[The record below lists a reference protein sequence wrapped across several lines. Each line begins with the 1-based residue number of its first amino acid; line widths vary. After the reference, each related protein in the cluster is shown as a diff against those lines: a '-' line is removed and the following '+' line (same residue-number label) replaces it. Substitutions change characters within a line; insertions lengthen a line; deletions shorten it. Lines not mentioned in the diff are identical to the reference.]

1 MPDDGL
7 AAFALDVPAE
17 AEASGRPRY
26 ARGPEGYEH
35 LGVTRRTFFRWREH
49 GDAVKDWPPFDEPE
63 KIEAWRSRM
72 QAAGLVKNKLPAKV
86 LERLA
91 AVSGKVCADV
101 DVPPAENPSVAAA
114 VVAAPV
120 AVGGEF
126 DARSEIKA
134 AEERVT
140 ALRLARDEAY
150 KEARREEGDRLDRQY
165 WAALTDY
172 TVIAKRVTEYLEKRG
187 ELVPRAQVE
196 ADLAPRVLGIVT
208 GGMFFYG
215 QVQSEL
221 TTAPD
226 LATANQIWRRFWREK
241 VQPLMQS
248 RFVPHFLRE
257 APEKLWGEVFAFV
270 EARKPSFLALSA
282 D

>member
-1 MPDDGL
+1 
-7 AAFALDVPAE
+7 
-17 AEASGRPRY
+17 
-26 ARGPEGYEH
+26 
-35 LGVTRRTFFRWREH
+35 
-49 GDAVKDWPPFDEPE
+49 
-63 KIEAWRSRM
+63 M